1 MKTIIVK
8 VGEEYQVK
16 IADYPDQNDF
26 FFPAY
31 QQAAKELCE
40 IIQDTIT
47 YHEDN
52 QSQKKED
59 YSNNIIAF
67 DGDRGQG
74 KSSAMLSFS
83 NFLKTKERIDVF
95 FDDKKDNII
104 STSQFLVL
112 QRIDPTKVENSENI
126 LTIILAKLFHC
137 FIEFWGGETEQN
149 PMEKGEILQLFENC
163 YNEIEAIKSSSG
175 KTDSYPLS
183 NLERLKRIGDS
194 ESLKKDFLKLI
205 LKILNHHFKDK
216 IQDASKQFLV
226 IQLDDTDLN
235 TARAHE
241 IVEDVR
247 KYFMLPNVIILMAAD
262 IEQLTYS
269 IEQEYIKQFEKID
282 SVYKNNQQI
291 PIKYHRMAVKYID
304 KLIPGKRN
312 IHLPVLKAAS
322 RETPE
327 INSLQYIDTANNNK
341 NVLEA
346 YDNKKNLLIDI
357 QEVILH
363 FIYKKTGLIFIK
375 PTNYLHYIIPR
386 TMRGLVNFLSI
397 LNSMADVEPDALENK
412 SYSKEQ
418 LIQKLH
424 NIEQFETFF
433 VSNWIP
439 THVDIE
445 YREIIQNFIETPWTI
460 KSKQLIRDLR
470 GSYYTLMKGGN
481 NRKIEDDSFLYKKGL
496 VNDRDMVALAD
507 VRDVLAELENYLP
520 NQELFKF
527 TFAIR
532 TLYSINASKIIC
544 NNLIKEYDNDP
555 VNKEYLDNTD
565 NKQAILQFYGGKI
578 FGQSI
583 LGFIPTESSLYER
596 SFFEIEYNDDRLK
609 SIIDKPLAAEIIAFF
624 CSFSFPNSQ
633 RYIDFLT
640 PFQADN
646 GTYSKNI
653 SFNVTNPIFYLFQ
666 TSIAFKK
673 VNIDTKTAS
682 EFSLD
687 SDRFASINI
696 LSSLELMNKIEKDF
710 LENNSTIRS
719 TGWKQSNHV
728 IAFYK
733 RIQNALRSITY
744 LPLSYRFEGLLNLI
758 DKDKDV
764 LNTLHDDFRKA
775 ELNQK
780 AKSGPNVPSPKTIR
794 ETKNFELLKHHIINL
809 RQILMTNQRYY
820 RISFQNELQQ
830 LATLSEAIQQKTG
843 NMTQNDRDEFQ
854 RVYNKAARSAQKKL
868 DKVKNENQQTE
879 S

>member
-40 IIQDTIT
+40 IIQDTIF
-47 YHEDN
+47 YHQDKH
-52 QSQKKED
+52 SQKKDD

-83 NFLKTKERIDVF
+83 NFLKTKERIEVF
-95 FDDKKDNII
+95 FDNGEKDMI
-104 STSQFLVL
+104 SMSQFLVL

-137 FIEFWGGETEQN
+137 FIESWNKKTEHD

-163 YNEIEAIKSSSG
+163 YNEIEAIKSSSSRS
-175 KTDSYPLS
+175 DPYPLS

-194 ESLKKDFLKLI
+194 ESLKNDFLQLI
-205 LKILNHHFKDK
+205 LKILNQHFIDKQKD
-216 IQDASKQFLV
+216 AAKQFLV

-247 KYFMLPNVIILMAAD
+247 KYFMLPNVVILMAAD
-262 IEQLTYS
+262 IEQLTFS

-282 SVYKNNQQI
+282 SAYTNKQQI
-291 PIKYHRMAVKYID
+291 PIKYHRMAIKYID

-327 INSLQYIDTANNNK
+327 INSLQYIDNADNNK

-346 YDNKKNLLIDI
+346 YDNNENLLIDI

-397 LNSMADVEPDALENK
+397 LNSMTDVEPDRLENK

-418 LIQKLH
+418 LIQKLN
-424 NIEQFETFF
+424 NIEQFESFF

-439 THVDIE
+439 THVNIE

-470 GSYYTLMKGGN
+470 GNFYTIMREGLTH
-481 NRKIEDDSFLYKKGL
+481 KIEDVSFLYKEGL
-496 VNDRDMVALAD
+496 VNDTDIVALAD
-507 VRDVLAELENYLP
+507 VRDVLAELENYYP

-544 NNLIKEYDNDP
+544 NNLIKERDNNP
-555 VNKEYLDNTD
+555 ENKEFFENTY
-565 NKQAILQFYGGKI
+565 NKQALLQFYGGKI

-583 LGFIPTESSLYER
+583 LGFIPTEDSLFER
-596 SFFEIEYNDDRLK
+596 SIFEIEYNNDRLK
-609 SIIDKPLAAEIIAFF
+609 SIIDNPLTGEIVAFF
-624 CSFSFPNSQ
+624 CTFSFPKSQ

-640 PFQADN
+640 PLQADN
-646 GTYSKNI
+646 GKYSKKI
-653 SFNVTNPIFYLFQ
+653 VFDVTNPFLYLFQ
-666 TSIAFKK
+666 KSVAFKK
-673 VNIDTKTAS
+673 VNMDDSVS
-682 EFSLD
+682 ESSLD
-687 SDRFASINI
+687 SDRLASINI
-696 LSSLELMNKIEKDF
+696 LSSLELMNRIEKDF
-710 LENNSTIRS
+710 LETKSTSRS
-719 TGWKQSNHV
+719 SSGWKQSDYV

-733 RIQNALRSITY
+733 RIQSILRSIIY
-744 LPLSYRFEGLLNLI
+744 LPLSYSFDGLINLI
-758 DKDKDV
+758 GKNKDV
-764 LNTLHDDFRKA
+764 LNSLHSDFRQTV
-775 ELNQK
+775 LNQK
-780 AKSGPNVPSPKTIR
+780 AKLMPKVSPPKTIR
-794 ETKNFELLKHHIINL
+794 ETSSFELLKQHIYNL
-809 RQILMTNQRYY
+809 KSILMMNQRYY
-820 RISFQNELQQ
+820 KVNFSSELEM
-830 LATLSEAIQQKTG
+830 LDKLSIAIQTMSG
-843 NMTQNDRDEFQ
+843 EMTSKDRDEFQ
-854 RVYNKAARSAQKKL
+854 SVYNKAARDAQKKL
-868 DKVKNENQQTE
+868 GKVKNENQQTE